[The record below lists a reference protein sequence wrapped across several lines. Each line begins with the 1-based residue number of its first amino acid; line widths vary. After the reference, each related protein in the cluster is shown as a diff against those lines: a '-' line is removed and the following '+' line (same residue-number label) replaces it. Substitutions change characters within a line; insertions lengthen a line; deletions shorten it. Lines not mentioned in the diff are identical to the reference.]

1 MVGVGEVGGQ
11 LTFPGANPSPQGL
24 LLKPPPKSG
33 PAGESY
39 WDFTHIP
46 VGRGAISLSGTLP
59 GRELTSSPCGG
70 RKMSTAIAQPGGEG

>member
-1 MVGVGEVGGQ
+1 MGAGEGGGQ
-11 LTFPGANPSPQGL
+11 LTFPGSHPSPQGF

-46 VGRGAISLSGTLP
+46 VGRGTISLLGTLR
-59 GRELTSSPCGG
+59 GRELTPSPCGG
-70 RKMSTAIAQPGGEG
+70 RKMSMAIAQPGGEG